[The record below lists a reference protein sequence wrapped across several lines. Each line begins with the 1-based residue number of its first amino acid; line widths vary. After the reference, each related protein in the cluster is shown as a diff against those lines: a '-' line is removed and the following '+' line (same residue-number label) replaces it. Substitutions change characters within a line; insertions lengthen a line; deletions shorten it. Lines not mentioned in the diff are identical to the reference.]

1 MALYTRVYERPGMSK
16 KVQST
21 LMLFLIGVG
30 FAIFSV
36 VSLVNAKHTDDV
48 VQALLYMAPA
58 VAAFGALLMLPFR
71 QTE

>member
-1 MALYTRVYERPGMSK
+1 MSK
-16 KVQST
+16 RIQST

-30 FAIFSV
+30 FAIFSI
-36 VSLVNAKHTDDV
+36 VSLVHAKHQDDV
-48 VQALLYMAPA
+48 VQALLYMVPA

>member
-1 MALYTRVYERPGMSK
+1 MSK

-21 LMLFLIGVG
+21 LMLFVVGIGFG
-30 FAIFSV
+30 IFSV
-36 VSLVNAKHTDDV
+36 VSLANAKHQDDV
-48 VQALLYMAPA
+48 VQALLYMVPA